1 MAIKKYEQQTRFVN
15 EIGVNRGA
23 GFTTAANEFKNRA
36 TAFDNIL
43 DAVSSTE
50 IKRLKQEG
58 ALKGEKAAE
67 TIPYVQ
73 ETVSTNVRGVKKEYT
88 IYKRPEIPEYLTGK
102 TSRATF
108 DSVFTRRFKR
118 DSVDSLR
125 SIVNSIAE
133 SAISNGADP
142 ELYETEAD
150 GRIIPILNEY
160 SPEFR
165 EVMQIEYQKI
175 KDDRGVYVAS
185 KYNDAVM
192 KNNMEDFKAEVN
204 EFDILRQTRLS
215 QGNTITD
222 EDYENVFNS
231 LELTNIVNKERKK
244 NMLKEETQAM
254 QNFFGKFNS
263 YIESG
268 VASKSIQGINSTK
281 LLSLIKNPTLK
292 QVTLKDGTV
301 VTQEQMT
308 NIAGNYRKKLENILT
323 NYKEVYGSD
332 VSKQNNSLIFADSL
346 DKAFES
352 DNTFPVTQ
360 FHSLN
365 NAQKVKAFDQESFDF
380 EYKRYAKT
388 NNIDPTDLKTKN
400 RVMLEKLNMLNPN
413 VMNAVKSNL
422 KFGNINKE
430 MLGPINDIGSFI
442 DSKGGAGNV
451 DFLNEEEQT
460 EVILINDIY
469 VKNNYD
475 ADKTVVEY
483 TEYKQMD
490 ANEKLSNVI
499 ERLGKTRQNINTYL
513 TNKVRDVLGSKV
525 KISSVDIQFVNSV
538 QRKLQYELLNG
549 NPARSDNE
557 LDLLIQK
564 LAGITYTTS
573 PVDSYQFGIS
583 NITGSDTLT
592 LLSDSYASENI
603 KVVAHPFEH
612 YYGVGIHD
620 IEMYNFTTDDLEDD
634 NRLRQTFTVDTQKN
648 AFIAMPYNTKKIDIY
663 QDYFKKKMKGAV
675 LDNGEALG
683 TKYQRM
689 QNVFEDGTLQVVPL
703 LGGYTRPGQPP
714 NYRLVHVDSNG
725 DKRDVLNPDTFEEII
740 LDKEELNEIK
750 MNYITQEII
759 DQDG

>member
-15 EIGVNRGA
+15 EIGVTRGA
-23 GFTTAANEFKNRA
+23 GFTAAANEFKNQA
-36 TAFDNIL
+36 NAFDNIL
-43 DAVSSTE
+43 DAVSSAE
-50 IKRLKQEG
+50 LKRLKQEG
-58 ALKGEKAAE
+58 VLKGQKAAE

-73 ETVSTNVRGVKKEYT
+73 QTVSTNVGGVKKEFT

-102 TSRATF
+102 TARETF

-125 SIVNSIAE
+125 SIVNTIAE

-142 ELYETEAD
+142 QTYETEVD

-165 EVMQIEYQKI
+165 KLMEIEYQKI
-175 KDDRGVYVAS
+175 KDDRGVYVAG

-192 KNNMEDFKAEVN
+192 KNNMEDFKTEVN
-204 EFDILRQTRLS
+204 EFDILRTTKLS
-215 QGNTITD
+215 QGETITD
-222 EDYENVFNS
+222 EDYKNVQNS
-231 LELTNIVNKERKK
+231 LSLTNIVDKERKL
-244 NMLKEETQAM
+244 NLLKEETEAM
-254 QNFFGKFNS
+254 QNFFSKFNS

-268 VASKSIQGINSTK
+268 SASKSIQGANSIK
-281 LLSLIKNPTLK
+281 LLNLITNPALK
-292 QVTLKDGTV
+292 QIKLRDGTV
-301 VTQEQMT
+301 VTQEEMT
-308 NIAGNYRKKLENILT
+308 SIAGNYREKLKDVLT
-323 NYKEVYGSD
+323 NYKEVYSSE

-346 DKAFES
+346 DKAFTS

-360 FHSLN
+360 FHTLTNS
-365 NAQKVKAFDQESFDF
+365 QKEKAFDQESFDL
-380 EYKRYAKT
+380 EYKRYAKR
-388 NNIDPTDLKTKN
+388 NNIDPNDAKTKS
-400 RVMLEKLNMLNPN
+400 RVMLEKLNMLNPKI
-413 VMNAVKSNL
+413 MNAVKTNL

-475 ADKTVVEY
+475 ADKTLEEY
-483 TEYKQMD
+483 QSYKKMD
-490 ANEKLSNVI
+490 ANE
-499 ERLGKTRQNINTYL
+499 RLNDVVKRLDKTRQNINMYL

-525 KISSVDIQFVNSV
+525 GISSVDIQFVNSV
-538 QRKLQYELLNG
+538 QRKLKYELLNG
-549 NPARSDNE
+549 HPARSDND
-557 LDLLIQK
+557 LDPLIQK

-573 PVDSYQFGIS
+573 PIDSYQFGIS
-583 NITGSDTLT
+583 NITGSDSLT
-592 LLSDSYASENI
+592 FLTDNYGTENAKI
-603 KVVAHPFEH
+603 VAHPFEH

-620 IEMYNFTTDDLEDD
+620 VEMSNLTTDDLEDD
-634 NRLRQTFTVDTQKN
+634 NRLRQTFTVNTEMN
-648 AFIAMPYNTKKIDIY
+648 FFNPMPFNTKKIDIY

-714 NYRLVHVDSNG
+714 NYRLIHVDSNG
-725 DKRDVLNPDTFEEII
+725 DKRDVLNPNTLEEII
-740 LDKEELNEIK
+740 LDKDELNEIK
-750 MNYITQEII
+750 MNYITQEIM

>member
-15 EIGVNRGA
+15 EIGVTRGA
-23 GFTTAANEFKNRA
+23 GFTAAANEFKNQA
-36 TAFDNIL
+36 NAFDNIL
-43 DAVSSTE
+43 DAVSSAE
-50 IKRLKQEG
+50 LKRLKQEG
-58 ALKGEKAAE
+58 ISKGQKAAE

-73 ETVSTNVRGVKKEYT
+73 QTVSTNVRGVKKEYT

-102 TSRATF
+102 TARETF

-142 ELYETEAD
+142 QTYETEAD

-165 EVMQIEYQKI
+165 KLMEIEYQKI
-175 KDDRGVYVAS
+175 KDDRGVYVAG

-192 KNNMEDFKAEVN
+192 KNNMEDFKTEVN
-204 EFDILRQTRLS
+204 EFDILRTTKLS
-215 QGNTITD
+215 QGETITD
-222 EDYENVFNS
+222 EDYKNVQNS
-231 LELTNIVNKERKK
+231 LSLTNIVNKERKI
-244 NMLKEETQAM
+244 NLLREETEAM
-254 QNFFGKFNS
+254 QKFFSKFNS

-268 VASKSIQGINSTK
+268 SASKSIQGANSIK
-281 LLSLIKNPTLK
+281 LLNLITNPALK
-292 QVTLKDGTV
+292 QIKLRDGTI
-301 VTQEQMT
+301 VTQEEMT
-308 NIAGNYRKKLENILT
+308 SIAGNYREKLKDVLT
-323 NYKEVYGSD
+323 NYKQVYSSE

-346 DKAFES
+346 DKAFTS

-360 FHSLN
+360 FHTLN
-365 NAQKVKAFDQESFDF
+365 NSKKEQAFDQESFDL
-380 EYKRYAKT
+380 EYKRYAKR
-388 NNIDPTDLKTKN
+388 NNIDPNDAKTKS
-400 RVMLEKLNMLNPN
+400 RVMLEKLNMLNPKI
-413 VMNAVKSNL
+413 MNAVKTNL

-475 ADKTVVEY
+475 ADKTVIEY
-483 TEYKQMD
+483 TKYKQMD
-490 ANEKLSNVI
+490 ANEKLSNVV

-525 KISSVDIQFVNSV
+525 GISSVDIQFVNSV

-557 LDLLIQK
+557 LDSLIQK

-573 PVDSYQFGIS
+573 PIDSYQFGIS

-592 LLSDSYASENI
+592 LLSNSYASENI

-620 IEMYNFTTDDLEDD
+620 VEMHNLTTDDLEDD
-634 NRLRQTFTVDTQKN
+634 NRLRQTFTVDTQN
-648 AFIAMPYNTKKIDIY
+648 NFFNPMPYNTKKIDIY

-675 LDNGEALG
+675 LDNGEPLG
-683 TKYQRM
+683 TKYQIM

-725 DKRDVLNPDTFEEII
+725 DKRDVLNPDTLEEII
-740 LDKEELNEIK
+740 LDKDELNEIK
-750 MNYITQEII
+750 MNYITQEIM

>member
-1 MAIKKYEQQTRFVN
+1 M
-15 EIGVNRGA
+15 
-23 GFTTAANEFKNRA
+23 
-36 TAFDNIL
+36 
-43 DAVSSTE
+43 S
-50 IKRLKQEG
+50 
-58 ALKGEKAAE
+58 
-67 TIPYVQ
+67 
-73 ETVSTNVRGVKKEYT
+73 
-88 IYKRPEIPEYLTGK
+88 
-102 TSRATF
+102 
-108 DSVFTRRFKR
+108 
-118 DSVDSLR
+118 
-125 SIVNSIAE
+125 
-133 SAISNGADP
+133 
-142 ELYETEAD
+142 
-150 GRIIPILNEY
+150 
-160 SPEFR
+160 
-165 EVMQIEYQKI
+165 
-175 KDDRGVYVAS
+175 
-185 KYNDAVM
+185 
-192 KNNMEDFKAEVN
+192 
-204 EFDILRQTRLS
+204 
-215 QGNTITD
+215 
-222 EDYENVFNS
+222 
-231 LELTNIVNKERKK
+231 
-244 NMLKEETQAM
+244 
-254 QNFFGKFNS
+254 
-263 YIESG
+263 
-268 VASKSIQGINSTK
+268 
-281 LLSLIKNPTLK
+281 
-292 QVTLKDGTV
+292 
-301 VTQEQMT
+301 
-308 NIAGNYRKKLENILT
+308 
-323 NYKEVYGSD
+323 YKE
-332 VSKQNNSLIFADSL
+332 
-346 DKAFES
+346 
-352 DNTFPVTQ
+352 
-360 FHSLN
+360 
-365 NAQKVKAFDQESFDF
+365 
-380 EYKRYAKT
+380 
-388 NNIDPTDLKTKN
+388 
-400 RVMLEKLNMLNPN
+400 
-413 VMNAVKSNL
+413 
-422 KFGNINKE
+422 
-430 MLGPINDIGSFI
+430 
-442 DSKGGAGNV
+442 
-451 DFLNEEEQT
+451 
-460 EVILINDIY
+460 
-469 VKNNYD
+469 
-475 ADKTVVEY
+475 
-483 TEYKQMD
+483 MD